1 MAKTKCDAIV
11 PSASRQGS
19 WTGPKTKDSGNE
31 LEALGVGA
39 RSHDQKKHTTK

>member
-11 PSASRQGS
+11 PSTESSGQLDRA
-19 WTGPKTKDSGNE
+19 KTKDSGNE

-39 RSHDQKKHTTK
+39 RSHDQKKHTTN